1 MNSSNEQQIAKSFVS
16 MINRHGYAFQY
27 SSIRI
32 AEELFAEKNSRWI
45 FQASE
50 FPVDLSTRSKGTRID
65 FILRSE
71 DCPLYLLFECKRA
84 NPALKNW
91 CFVRAP
97 YIRRNRTDE
106 KFFVEAIISNS
117 EGVSSK
123 GMILRSIGKDE
134 VYHIALEVKASESGD
149 IDGKG
154 HGTIEEAA
162 TQVCHGLNGL
172 VELFHTQSLLKS
184 GQSAVLIPVIITTAN
199 IWVSAAD
206 LGNADI
212 KSGELE
218 QSQVEVK
225 QKDWIYYQYHQSPGL
240 KHSFRKP
247 ATRPSEIPSIL
258 DREYIRTI
266 PVVTA
271 GAIADFLQRFD
282 DDLDDLRD
290 VYG

>member
-1 MNSSNEQQIAKSFVS
+1 MNSSNEQNIAKNFAN
-16 MINRHGYAFQY
+16 MLNRHGYAFQY

-32 AEELFAEKNSRWI
+32 AEKLFVERNSKWI
-45 FQASE
+45 FQTSE
-50 FPVDLSTRSKGTRID
+50 FPVELSNRSKGTRID
-65 FILRSE
+65 FILKSRG
-71 DCPLYLLFECKRA
+71 CPLYLLFECKRA

-91 CFVRAP
+91 CFARAP
-97 YIRRNRTDE
+97 YVRRNHTYE
-106 KFFVEAIISNS
+106 NFLVETVTSNS
-117 EGVSSK
+117 EGISSK
-123 GMILRSIGKDE
+123 GMVLRYINEDE
-134 VYHIALEVKASESGD
+134 SYHIALEVKAPESGD
-149 IDGKG
+149 SDGKG
-154 HGTIEEAA
+154 YGAIEEAA

-184 GQSAVLIPVIITTAN
+184 GQSVVLIPVILTTAS
-199 IWVSAAD
+199 IWVSPVD

-218 QSQVEVK
+218 HSQVEVK

-240 KHSFRKP
+240 KHSFPKP
-247 ATRPSEIPSIL
+247 VSKQSEISAIL

-271 GAIADFLQRFD
+271 SAITDFLEHFD
-282 DDLDDLRD
+282 DDLHYLQD